1 MDDTVVDKLHR
12 DFKDVVGILENKAEV
27 SLRTSIE
34 EVVRKSLLLCA
45 ASYFERRLTAIVE
58 TFVREMSRGNS
69 LVTSLVKNK
78 AIHRQYHT
86 WFVWEAKNA
95 NSFFGLFGD
104 EFKKFMK
111 ARVES
116 DRDLEMAIKAF
127 LELGNERNRLTHQD
141 FGSFLLEKT
150 ADEIY
155 ILYQQAMK
163 FVDMLPSV
171 LRECSAEEN
180 CD

>member
-1 MDDTVVDKLHR
+1 
-12 DFKDVVGILENKAEV
+12 
-27 SLRTSIE
+27 
-34 EVVRKSLLLCA
+34 
-45 ASYFERRLTAIVE
+45 
-58 TFVREMSRGNS
+58 
-69 LVTSLVKNK
+69 
-78 AIHRQYHT
+78 
-86 WFVWEAKNA
+86 
-95 NSFFGLFGD
+95 
-104 EFKKFMK
+104 MK